1 MKEITI
7 SVKIDDNNQILTAIH
22 AKGLDLKENVEDKFT
37 LVGILENIKCI
48 EMDKISTLKSI
59 VINKKKQDQIE
70 PEDL

>member
-22 AKGLDLKENVEDKFT
+22 AKGLDLRDNVEDKFT
-37 LVGILENIKCI
+37 LVGILENIKRI
-48 EMDKISTLKSI
+48 EMDKISTLKSV
-59 VINKKKQDQIE
+59 VINKKKQDEIN